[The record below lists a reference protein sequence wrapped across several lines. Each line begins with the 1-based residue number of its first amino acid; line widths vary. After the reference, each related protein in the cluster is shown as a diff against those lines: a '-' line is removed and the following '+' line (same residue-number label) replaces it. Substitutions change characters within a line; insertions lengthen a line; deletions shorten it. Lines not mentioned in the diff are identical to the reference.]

1 MTDTF
6 TPSQIDK
13 AVATLAVLADPQRL
27 HILDLIING
36 IHCSSGIVERL
47 GLAPNLVSH
56 HLKVL
61 REAGLVDI
69 ERDPADR
76 RWIYY
81 VPDIRQLTEVQFLLS
96 HLLHPARIQAR
107 ADECGPSQGA
117 LPYDPPAHLTMEKEH
132 PMNNKA
138 KIIFLC
144 TGNSARSQM
153 AEAFM
158 KKYAGDLFEVH
169 SAGIEPK
176 GVNPYTVRVMDEA
189 GIDIS
194 GYQSKGVRQYLGHVN
209 FGYVV
214 TVCDHAEENCPTVFL
229 TQGKHLH
236 WSFEDPAAFQG
247 TEEETL
253 AKFSQIRDQIETRIQ
268 KFADEYRAAQG

>member
-1 MTDTF
+1 MAD
-6 TPSQIDK
+6 
-13 AVATLAVLADPQRL
+13 TLAVLADPQRL

-81 VPDIRQLTEVQFLLS
+81 VPDIQQLTEIQFLLT
-96 HLLHPARIQAR
+96 HFLHPARIQGR
-107 ADECGPSQGA
+107 AGQCGPSQGA
-117 LPYDPPAHLTMEKEH
+117 QTYTPPDYLLVEKEH
-132 PMNNKA
+132 LLNTKKA

-158 KKYAGDLFEVH
+158 KKHGGDLFEAH

-176 GVNPYTVRVMDEA
+176 GINPYTTRVMDEI

-194 GYQSKGVRQYLGHVN
+194 GQQSKGVRQYLGQIN
-209 FGYVV
+209 FGYVI

-236 WSFEDPAAFQG
+236 WSFEDPAAFEG

-253 AKFSQIRDQIETRIQ
+253 VKFRQIRDQIEARI
-268 KFADEYRAAQG
+268 KDFLEEYRAND

>member
-1 MTDTF
+1 MNNIYPTSQLTSLSDTF
-6 TPSQIDK
+6 S
-13 AVATLAVLADPQRL
+13 VLADPQRL

-36 IHCSSGIVERL
+36 IHCSSGIVARL
-47 GLAPNLVSH
+47 GLTPNLVSH

-81 VPDIRQLTEVQFLLS
+81 IPNIQQLTEIQFQLS
-96 HLLHPARIQAR
+96 YLLHPARIQAR
-107 ADECGPSQGA
+107 AAECGPSQGA
-117 LPYDPPAHLTMEKEH
+117 QPYIPPDHLTIEKEH
-132 PMNNKA
+132 PMTNKA

-176 GVNPYTVRVMDEA
+176 GVNPYTVRVMEEA

-247 TEEETL
+247 TEEQTL
-253 AKFSQIRDQIETRIQ
+253 QKFSQVRDQIEKRI
-268 KFADEYRAAQG
+268 KEFAAEYRAAL

>member
-1 MTDTF
+1 MTNSQ
-6 TPSQIDK
+6 TPFQISSMSD
-13 AVATLAVLADPQRL
+13 ALAVLADPQRL

-47 GLAPNLVSH
+47 GLTPNLVSH

-61 REAGLVDI
+61 RESGLVDI

-76 RWIYY
+76 RWIYH
-81 VPDIRQLTEVQFLLS
+81 VPDIQQLTEIQFQLT
-96 HLLHPARIQAR
+96 HFLHPARIQAR

-117 LPYDPPAHLTMEKEH
+117 LPYNPPDYLLAEKEY
-132 PMNNKA
+132 PVAINKA

-158 KKYAGDLFEVH
+158 KKYGNDVFEAH
-169 SAGIEPK
+169 SAGLEPK
-176 GVNPYTVRVMDEA
+176 GINPYTTRVMDEA

-194 GYQSKGVRQYLGHVN
+194 EQQSKGVRQYLGHVN
-209 FGYVV
+209 FGCVA
-214 TVCDHAEENCPTVFL
+214 TVCNHAEDNCPTVFL

-236 WSFEDPAAFQG
+236 WSFEDPAAFEG

-253 AKFSQIRDQIETRIQ
+253 AKFRQIRDQIEARI
-268 KFADEYRAAQG
+268 KDFLNEYRATL